1 MDRFKH
7 SIAKESFKEKSQLLE
22 QQTKNTELADYLAD
36 EFDKQYINEDILI
49 ESWYLNEISPHVS
62 KDLYEELLK
71 VIHDLKE
78 AYRTE
83 DLETKFNIYTDVGEN
98 LSHQFLDYFFSE
110 HAPEPLLNAQL
121 KYYREY
127 LDYLLKECQVGGE
140 FETNIQELKQKVEGA
155 RTSSDIDEKH
165 KVIDL
170 FDDLDTK
177 FGRYLDENFVDFR
190 MFKFGE

>member
-1 MDRFKH
+1 MDKFKH

-98 LSHQFLDYFFSE
+98 LSDQFLDYFFSE

-127 LDYLLKECQVGGE
+127 LDYLLKECQVGEE
-140 FETNIQELKQKVEGA
+140 FEKNIQELKQKVEGA
-155 RTSSDIDEKH
+155 RTRSDIDEKH

-170 FDDLDTK
+170 FDDLDAK

>member
-98 LSHQFLDYFFSE
+98 LSDKFLDYFFSE

-140 FETNIQELKQKVEGA
+140 FEKNIQELKQKVEGA

-165 KVIDL
+165 NVIDL

>member
-98 LSHQFLDYFFSE
+98 LSDQFLDYFFSE

-140 FETNIQELKQKVEGA
+140 FESNIQELKQKVEGA

>member
-98 LSHQFLDYFFSE
+98 LSDQFLDYFFSE

-121 KYYREY
+121 KYYKEY

-140 FETNIQELKQKVEGA
+140 FEKNIQELKQKVEGA

>member
-1 MDRFKH
+1 MDRFKL
-7 SIAKESFKEKSQLLE
+7 SIAKESLKEKSQLLE
-22 QQTKNTELADYLAD
+22 QQTKNTGLADYLAD

-98 LSHQFLDYFFSE
+98 LSDHFLDYFFGE

-121 KYYREY
+121 KYYKEY
-127 LDYLLKECQVGGE
+127 LDYLLKECQEGGE
-140 FETNIQELKQKVEGA
+140 FEKNIQELKQKVEGA

>member
-7 SIAKESFKEKSQLLE
+7 SIAKESLKEKSQLLE

-98 LSHQFLDYFFSE
+98 LSDKFLDYFFSE

-121 KYYREY
+121 KYYKEY
-127 LDYLLKECQVGGE
+127 LDYLLKECQEGGE
-140 FETNIQELKQKVEGA
+140 FEKNIQELKQKVEGA

-165 KVIDL
+165 NVIDL

>member
-7 SIAKESFKEKSQLLE
+7 SIAKESLKEKSQLLE

-98 LSHQFLDYFFSE
+98 LSDQFLDYFFGE

>member
-7 SIAKESFKEKSQLLE
+7 SIAKESLKEKSQLLE

-83 DLETKFNIYTDVGEN
+83 DLETKFNIYTDVGED
-98 LSHQFLDYFFSE
+98 LSDQFLDYFFSE

>member
-1 MDRFKH
+1 M
-7 SIAKESFKEKSQLLE
+7 E

-98 LSHQFLDYFFSE
+98 LSDQFLDYFFGE
-110 HAPEPLLNAQL
+110 YAPEPLLNAQL
-121 KYYREY
+121 KYYKEY

-140 FETNIQELKQKVEGA
+140 FEKNIQELKQKVEGA

>member
-98 LSHQFLDYFFSE
+98 LSDKFLDYFFSE

-140 FETNIQELKQKVEGA
+140 FESNIQELKQKVEGA

-165 KVIDL
+165 NVIDL

>member
-7 SIAKESFKEKSQLLE
+7 SIAKESLKEKSQLLE
-22 QQTKNTELADYLAD
+22 QQTKNTGLADYLAD

-83 DLETKFNIYTDVGEN
+83 DLETKFNIYTDVGED
-98 LSHQFLDYFFSE
+98 LSDQFLDYFFSE

-127 LDYLLKECQVGGE
+127 LDYLLKECQEGGE
-140 FETNIQELKQKVEGA
+140 FEKNIQELKQKVEGA

>member
-98 LSHQFLDYFFSE
+98 LSDQFLDYFFGE

-127 LDYLLKECQVGGE
+127 LDYLLKECQEGGE
-140 FETNIQELKQKVEGA
+140 FEKNIQELKQKVEGA

-165 KVIDL
+165 NVIDL